1 MLALKNVSKRFNG
14 ITVLKNISIE
24 VMENEVVG
32 LIGENGA
39 GKSTL
44 MKILTGVYQP
54 DEGHLELDGQPV
66 TLDGPRGATAK
77 GIAMVYQEQSILT
90 NLSVAE
96 NLFLGREAEFIR
108 LGFINWKKLYAAARF
123 QLAKVNLDIDP
134 GTLCS
139 ELSFGQRQMVELAKS
154 LALEEMTDGQLVILL
169 DEPTS
174 ALEQKEIDTLF
185 RLVRQLKSRASF
197 IFVSHRLDELLEL
210 SDRVYVLKDGE
221 VVSQMPAADA
231 TKDHLHTLM
240 VGRSLHTEYYRE
252 TLQQACN
259 EDDVVLKVEGLT
271 LKGVFDALDFELRR
285 GEVLGIAGVIG
296 SGREELCRVLAGLMS
311 KSSGAI
317 TVHGKV
323 LRDHGAAAS
332 IRAGIGYVPRERKVE
347 GIVSMLSVAQNMTLA
362 RIGQVTSF
370 GLLETGKERAIAEDW
385 ISRLHIKTPGPDA
398 LLLNL
403 SGGNQQKVVL
413 AKWRNAQSSILI
425 LDHPTRGL
433 DVGAKEDV
441 YELVREITAQGVS
454 VILTADTLEEMIG
467 LSHRILVMRDGE
479 FAQSFDC
486 PPGCKPQQVDLIKHM
501 V

>member
-1 MLALKNVSKRFNG
+1 MLTLNNVTKRFNG
-14 ITVLKNISIE
+14 VTVLKGIDLE
-24 VMENEVVG
+24 VRKHEVVG

-54 DEGHLELDGQPV
+54 DEGHLELDGQPIV
-66 TLDGPRGATAK
+66 LDSPRGATAQ
-77 GIAMVYQEQSILT
+77 GIAMVYQEQSILP

-96 NLFLGREAEFIR
+96 NLFMGREDEFSR
-108 LGFINWKKLYAAARF
+108 FGWLNWKKLHGAARV

-134 GTLCS
+134 GMPCS
-139 ELSFGQRQMVELAKS
+139 ELSFSQRQMIELAKA
-154 LALEEMTDGQLVILL
+154 LALEERCQGHLVILL

-174 ALEQKEIDTLF
+174 VLEQREIDTLF

-210 SDRVYVLKDGE
+210 SDRVYVMKDGE
-221 VVSQMPAADA
+221 VVAQMPAAEA
-231 TKDHLHTLM
+231 SKERLHTLM
-240 VGRSLHTEYYRE
+240 VGRSLQAEFYRE
-252 TLQQACN
+252 SLQKGCFPEVAMA
-259 EDDVVLKVEGLT
+259 VRGLALEGS
-271 LKGVFDALDFELRR
+271 FASLDFDLHR
-285 GEVLGIAGVIG
+285 GEILGIAGVIG
-296 SGREELCRVLAGLMS
+296 SGREELCRVLAGLLPRS
-311 KSSGAI
+311 AGEI
-317 TVHGKV
+317 QVHGKR
-323 LRDHGAAAS
+323 LAGAGPGAA
-332 IRAGIGYVPRERKVE
+332 IRAGIGYIPRERKIE

-362 RIGQVTSF
+362 RIGQVTRC
-370 GLLETGKERAIAEDW
+370 GLVDEGRERSIAEDW
-385 ISRLHIKTPGPDA
+385 IKRLSIKTPGPDA

-413 AKWRNAQSSILI
+413 AKWRNAGSTILI

-441 YELVREITAQGVS
+441 YQLIREITEEGVS

-479 FAQSFDC
+479 VAQSFEC
-486 PPGCKPQQVDLIKHM
+486 LPGAKPQQVDLIQYM

>member
-1 MLALKNVSKRFNG
+1 MLTLNNVTKRFNG
-14 ITVLKNISIE
+14 VTVLKGIDLE
-24 VMENEVVG
+24 VRKHEVVG

-54 DEGHLELDGQPV
+54 DEGHLELDGSPIV
-66 TLDGPRGATAK
+66 LDSPSGATAQ
-77 GIAMVYQEQSILT
+77 GIAMVYQEQSILP

-96 NLFLGREAEFIR
+96 NLFMGREDEFSR
-108 LGFINWKKLYAAARF
+108 WGWLNWKKLHRAARV

-134 GTLCS
+134 GMLCS
-139 ELSFGQRQMVELAKS
+139 ELSFSQRQMIELAKA
-154 LALEEMTDGQLVILL
+154 LALEERCQGHLVILL

-174 ALEQKEIDTLF
+174 VLEQREIDTLF

-210 SDRVYVLKDGE
+210 SDRVYVMKDGE
-221 VVSQMPAADA
+221 VVAQMPAAEA
-231 TKDHLHTLM
+231 SKERLHTLM
-240 VGRSLHTEYYRE
+240 VGRSLQAEFYRE
-252 TLQQACN
+252 SLQQSCRA
-259 EDDVVLKVEGLT
+259 EVAMQVRGLALEGSFASIDFDLR
-271 LKGVFDALDFELRR
+271 KGEI
-285 GEVLGIAGVIG
+285 LGIAGVIG
-296 SGREELCRVLAGLMS
+296 SGREELCRVLAGLQARS
-311 KSSGAI
+311 EGEVR
-317 TVHGKV
+317 VHGKR
-323 LRDHGAAAS
+323 LTRSGPAAA
-332 IRAGIGYVPRERKVE
+332 IRAGIGYIPRERKVE

-362 RIGQVTSF
+362 RIGQVTNC
-370 GLLETGKERAIAEDW
+370 GLLDEGRERTIAQDW
-385 ISRLHIKTPGPDA
+385 IKRLSIKTPGPDA

-413 AKWRNAQSSILI
+413 AKWRNAGSTILI

-441 YELVREITAQGVS
+441 YQLIREITREGIA

-479 FAQSFDC
+479 VAQSFEC
-486 PPGCKPQQVDLIKHM
+486 LPGSKPQQVDLIKYM

>member
-14 ITVLKNISIE
+14 NTVLKEISIE
-24 VMENEVVG
+24 IRKNEVVG

-54 DEGHLELDGQPV
+54 DDGHLEIDGKPV
-66 TLDGPRGATAK
+66 VLDGPRGATAN

-96 NLFLGREAEFIR
+96 NLFLGREAEFSR
-108 LGFINWKKLYAAARF
+108 CGFINWKKLYKAARF

-134 GTLCS
+134 GMLCS

-154 LALEEMTDGQLVILL
+154 LALEEMTDGHLVILL

-221 VVSQMPAADA
+221 VVSQMPAAEA
-231 TKDHLHTLM
+231 TKEHLHTLM

-252 TLQQACN
+252 SLQQTPAQ
-259 EDDVVLKVEGLT
+259 DVVMKVEKLA
-271 LKGVFDALDFELRR
+271 LKGVFSELDFHLHR
-285 GEVLGIAGVIG
+285 GEVLGIAGVVG
-296 SGREELCRVLAGLMS
+296 SGREELCRVLAGLMG
-311 KSSGAI
+311 KTSGEI
-317 TVHGKV
+317 IVRGQR
-323 LRDHGAAAS
+323 LREQSASAS
-332 IRAGIGYVPRERKVE
+332 IKAGIGYVPRERKVE

-370 GLLETGKERAIAEDW
+370 GLLETGKEREIAEKW
-385 ISRLHIKTPGPDA
+385 ITRLRIKTPGPDA

-413 AKWRNAQSSILI
+413 AKWRNAQSTILI

-441 YELVREITAQGVS
+441 YELVREITAQGIS

>member
-1 MLALKNVSKRFNG
+1 MLALNNVSKRFNG
-14 ITVLKNISIE
+14 ITVLKNISLE
-24 VMENEVVG
+24 VRKHEVVG

-54 DEGHLELDGQPV
+54 DEGHLELDGSPIL
-66 TLDGPRGATAK
+66 LDGPRGATAN
-77 GIAMVYQEQSILT
+77 GIAMVYQEQSILL

-96 NLFLGREAEFIR
+96 NLFMGREDEFSR
-108 LGFINWKKLYAAARF
+108 LGCLNWKKLHRAARL

-134 GTLCS
+134 GMLCS
-139 ELSFGQRQMVELAKS
+139 ELSFGQRQMIELAKA
-154 LALEEMTDGQLVILL
+154 LALEERTDGHLVILL

-197 IFVSHRLDELLEL
+197 IFVSHRLDELLDL
-210 SDRVYVLKDGE
+210 SDRVYVMKDGE
-221 VVSQMPAADA
+221 VVAQMPAAEA
-231 TKDHLHTLM
+231 TKDRLHTLM
-240 VGRSLHTEYYRE
+240 VGRSLHTEFYRE
-252 TLQQACN
+252 SLQQPCLP
-259 EDDVVLKVEGLT
+259 EVVMSAREL
-271 LKGVFDALDFELRR
+271 ALDGCFASLDFDLHR
-285 GEVLGIAGVIG
+285 GEILGIAGVIG
-296 SGREELCRVLAGLMS
+296 SGREELCRVLAGLMP
-311 KSSGAI
+311 KSRGEI
-317 TVHGKV
+317 QVQGRR
-323 LRDHGAAAS
+323 LDGGGPQAA
-332 IRAGIGYVPRERKVE
+332 IRAGIGYIPRERKVE

-362 RIGQVTSF
+362 RIGQVTSL
-370 GLLETGKERAIAEDW
+370 GLLDERKERSIAEDW
-385 ISRLHIKTPGPDA
+385 IKRLSIKTPGPDA

-413 AKWRNAQSSILI
+413 AKWRNAGSTILI

-441 YELVREITAQGVS
+441 YQLIREITGQGVS
-454 VILTADTLEEMIG
+454 VILTADTLDEMIG

-479 FAQSFDC
+479 VAQSFDC
-486 PPGCKPQQVDLIKHM
+486 LPGAKPQQVDLIKYM

>member
-1 MLALKNVSKRFNG
+1 MLTLNNVSKRFNG
-14 ITVLKNISIE
+14 VTVLKGINLE
-24 VMENEVVG
+24 VRKHEVVG

-44 MKILTGVYQP
+44 MKILTGAYQP
-54 DEGHLELDGQPV
+54 DEGHLELESKPIV
-66 TLDGPRGATAK
+66 LDSPRGATAQ
-77 GIAMVYQEQSILT
+77 GIAMVYQEQSILL

-96 NLFLGREAEFIR
+96 NLFMGREDEFSR
-108 LGFINWKKLYAAARF
+108 FGWLNWKKLHSAARV

-134 GTLCS
+134 SMLCS
-139 ELSFGQRQMVELAKS
+139 ELTFSQRQMIELAKA
-154 LALEEMTDGQLVILL
+154 LALEERCQGHLVILL

-174 ALEQKEIDTLF
+174 VLEQREIDTLF

-210 SDRVYVLKDGE
+210 SDRVYVMKDGQ
-221 VVSQMPAADA
+221 VVAEMSAADA
-231 TKDHLHTLM
+231 SKERLHTLM
-240 VGRSLHTEYYRE
+240 VGRSLQAEFYRE
-252 TLQQACN
+252 SLQKAYLP
-259 EDDVVLKVEGLT
+259 EVAMKVRGLALEEGFASMD
-271 LKGVFDALDFELRR
+271 FDLHQ
-285 GEVLGIAGVIG
+285 GEILGIAGVIG
-296 SGREELCRVLAGLMS
+296 SGREELCRVLAGLLPR
-311 KSSGAI
+311 SSGEI
-317 TVHGKV
+317 QVNGKR
-323 LRDHGAAAS
+323 LTGGGPGAA
-332 IRAGIGYVPRERKVE
+332 IRAGIGYIPRERKIE

-362 RIGQVTSF
+362 RIGQVTRC
-370 GLLETGKERAIAEDW
+370 GLLDEGRERSIAEDW
-385 ISRLHIKTPGPDA
+385 IKRLSIKTPGPDA

-413 AKWRNAQSSILI
+413 AKWRNAGSTILI

-441 YELVREITAQGVS
+441 YQLIREITAQGVS

-479 FAQSFDC
+479 VAQSFEC
-486 PPGCKPQQVDLIKHM
+486 LPGAKPQQVDLIKYM

>member
-1 MLALKNVSKRFNG
+1 MLTLNNVCKRFNG
-14 ITVLKNISIE
+14 ITVLKNISLE
-24 VMENEVVG
+24 VRKNEVVG

-54 DEGHLELDGQPV
+54 DEGHLELDGSPIV
-66 TLDGPRGATAK
+66 LDGPRGATAN
-77 GIAMVYQEQSILT
+77 GIAMVYQEQSILL

-96 NLFLGREAEFIR
+96 NLFMGREDEFSR
-108 LGFINWKKLYAAARF
+108 FGCLNWKKLHRAARL

-134 GTLCS
+134 GLLCS
-139 ELSFGQRQMVELAKS
+139 ELSFGQRQMIELAKA
-154 LALEEMTDGQLVILL
+154 LALEERTEGHLVILL

-174 ALEQKEIDTLF
+174 ALEQREIDTLF

-197 IFVSHRLDELLEL
+197 IFVSHRLDELLDL
-210 SDRVYVLKDGE
+210 SDRVYVMKDGE
-221 VVSQMPAADA
+221 VVAEMPAAEA
-231 TKDHLHTLM
+231 SKERLHTLM
-240 VGRSLHTEYYRE
+240 VGRSLHAEYYRE
-252 TLQQACN
+252 SLQQPCLT
-259 EDDVVLKVEGLT
+259 EVVMSARDLALEGSFS
-271 LKGVFDALDFELRR
+271 GLDFDLHR
-285 GEVLGIAGVIG
+285 GEILGIAGVIG
-296 SGREELCRVLAGLMS
+296 SGREELCRVLAGLMP
-311 KSSGAI
+311 KSRGEIQVQGQRLDGA
-317 TVHGKV
+317 GP
-323 LRDHGAAAS
+323 GPA
-332 IRAGIGYVPRERKVE
+332 IRAGIGYIPRERKVE

-370 GLLETGKERAIAEDW
+370 GLLDERKERSIAEDW
-385 ISRLHIKTPGPDA
+385 IKRLSIKTPGPDA

-413 AKWRNAQSSILI
+413 AKWRNAGSTILI

-441 YELVREITAQGVS
+441 YQLIREITAQGVS

-479 FAQSFDC
+479 VAQSFDC
-486 PPGCKPQQVDLIKHM
+486 LPGAKPQQVDLIQYM

>member
-1 MLALKNVSKRFNG
+1 MLTLNNVTKRFNG
-14 ITVLKNISIE
+14 VTVLKGIDLE
-24 VMENEVVG
+24 VRKHEVVG

-54 DEGHLELDGQPV
+54 DEGHLELDGQAIV
-66 TLDGPRGATAK
+66 LDSPRGATAQ
-77 GIAMVYQEQSILT
+77 GIAMVYQEQSILP

-96 NLFLGREAEFIR
+96 NLFMGREDEFSR
-108 LGFINWKKLYAAARF
+108 FGWLNWKKLHRAARL

-134 GTLCS
+134 GMLCS
-139 ELSFGQRQMVELAKS
+139 ELSFSQRQMIELAKA
-154 LALEEMTDGQLVILL
+154 LALEERCQGHLVILL

-174 ALEQKEIDTLF
+174 VLEQREIDTLF

-210 SDRVYVLKDGE
+210 SDRVYVMKDGE
-221 VVSQMPAADA
+221 VVAQMPAAEA
-231 TKDHLHTLM
+231 SKERLHSLM
-240 VGRSLHTEYYRE
+240 VGRSLQAEFYRE
-252 TLQQACN
+252 SLQKPCSP
-259 EDDVVLKVEGLT
+259 DVALAVRGL
-271 LKGVFDALDFELRR
+271 ALDGSFSSLDFDLHR
-285 GEVLGIAGVIG
+285 GEILGIAGVIG
-296 SGREELCRVLAGLMS
+296 SGREELCRVVAGLLPR
-311 KSSGAI
+311 SGGEI
-317 TVHGKV
+317 LVHGKR
-323 LRDHGAAAS
+323 LPANGGPGAA
-332 IRAGIGYVPRERKVE
+332 IRAGIGYIPRERKIE

-362 RIGQVTSF
+362 RIGQVTHC
-370 GLLETGKERAIAEDW
+370 GLLDERRERTLAEDW
-385 ISRLHIKTPGPDA
+385 IKRLSIKTPGPDA

-413 AKWRNAQSSILI
+413 AKWRNAGSTILI

-441 YELVREITAQGVS
+441 YQLIREITDEGVS

-479 FAQSFDC
+479 VAQSFEC
-486 PPGCKPQQVDLIKHM
+486 LPGAKPQQVDLIQYM

>member
-1 MLALKNVSKRFNG
+1 MLTLNKVSKRFNG
-14 ITVLKNISIE
+14 ITVLNNISLEIRKH
-24 VMENEVVG
+24 EVVG

-54 DEGHLELDGQPV
+54 DEGHLELDGSPIV
-66 TLDGPRGATAK
+66 LDGPRGATAN
-77 GIAMVYQEQSILT
+77 GIAMVYQEQSILL

-96 NLFLGREAEFIR
+96 NLFMGREDEFSR
-108 LGFINWKKLYAAARF
+108 FGCLNWKKLHSAARL

-134 GTLCS
+134 GLLCS
-139 ELSFGQRQMVELAKS
+139 ELSFGQRQMIELAKA
-154 LALEEMTDGQLVILL
+154 LALEERTEGHLVILL

-174 ALEQKEIDTLF
+174 ALEQREIDTLF

-210 SDRVYVLKDGE
+210 SDRVYVMKDGE
-221 VVSQMPAADA
+221 VVAEMPAAEA
-231 TKDHLHTLM
+231 SKERLHTLM
-240 VGRSLHTEYYRE
+240 VGRSLHAEFYRE
-252 TLQQACN
+252 SLQQPCLS
-259 EDDVVLKVEGLT
+259 EVVLSARELALAGS
-271 LKGVFDALDFELRR
+271 FSSLDFDLHR
-285 GEVLGIAGVIG
+285 GEILGIAGLIG
-296 SGREELCRVLAGLMS
+296 SGREELCRVLAGLMA
-311 KSSGAI
+311 KSGGEI
-317 TVHGKV
+317 QVHGRR
-323 LRDHGAAAS
+323 LEGAGPGPA
-332 IRAGIGYVPRERKVE
+332 IRAGIGYIPRERKVE

-362 RIGQVTSF
+362 RIGQVTSL
-370 GLLETGKERAIAEDW
+370 GLLDERKERSIAENW
-385 ISRLHIKTPGPDA
+385 IKRLSIKTPGPDA

-413 AKWRNAQSSILI
+413 AKWRNAGSTILI

-441 YELVREITAQGVS
+441 YQLIREITGQGVS

-479 FAQSFDC
+479 VAQAIDC
-486 PPGCKPQQVDLIKHM
+486 LPGAKPQQVDLIKHM